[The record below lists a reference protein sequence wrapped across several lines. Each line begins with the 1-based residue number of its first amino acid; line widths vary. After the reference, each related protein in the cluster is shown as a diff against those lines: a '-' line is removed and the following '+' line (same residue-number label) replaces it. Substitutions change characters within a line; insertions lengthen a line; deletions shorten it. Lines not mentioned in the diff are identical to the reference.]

1 MEWWTRNIDDIMKEL
16 EASPEGLSDDAAARK
31 REKSGPNELEQAEK
45 RPTWKIFLDQFKDF
59 MILVLLAAAVISG
72 IAGDVTDTVIIVVI
86 VVLNGII
93 GFVQENK
100 AEKAMEALRKMS
112 AQQAH
117 VFRNNTNVTLPV
129 ADLVP
134 GDVIALEA
142 GNVVPADV
150 RLLEA
155 HSLRI
160 DESALTG
167 ESVPAEK
174 HTNLIEGKD
183 ISPGDRLNMAFKTT
197 LVTNGRAK
205 AVVVATGMSTEVGG
219 IAKLLAKEEGS
230 TPLQKRM
237 ADFGR
242 KLSYIVIIICV
253 LFFGVGYLM
262 KEDPMIMLLT
272 SISLAVA
279 AIPEALPAL
288 ITVALAAGAKR
299 LVHKK
304 ALIRKLSAVETLGS
318 VTYICSDK
326 TGTLTQNKMK
336 VTKTEPSNSEKLRE
350 DSGTSPG
357 QGFDSLSVCMALN
370 HDVKQSN
377 EEKHKGDPTEIAIV
391 EYFIEKNSQDK
402 LNQLTSQ
409 LPRVV
414 EIPFDSERKRMTTA
428 HKFDNKFLV
437 TCKGASESFEGIIS
451 DNKGVNDIQA
461 GSIAMSKE
469 GMRVIAFAY
478 KIVDSLPEPFTP
490 ESAEKDLVF
499 AGLVGM
505 IDPPRE
511 EVKAAI
517 DECKTAGITT
527 VMITGD
533 HPETASSIARQL
545 GILNEGELA
554 VTGKELQAMNDAD
567 FEQKVE
573 HIRVYAR
580 VSPEQ
585 KLRIVTALQSKEHF
599 VSMTGDGVNDSP
611 SLKAADIGVAMGIT
625 GTDVSKEASDMVLL
639 DDNFTTI
646 VKAVR
651 EGRHI
656 YDNIRKFVKYIMTC
670 NGAEILTMFIAP
682 IVGLP
687 IPLLPIHILW
697 INLVTDGLPG
707 LALSNEKPEPNIMQ
721 RPPRKTNESLF
732 SGGTGAHIVWV
743 GILMAAVTIATQ
755 AWAVGQE
762 LEHWQTMVFT
772 VLSLSQLANVMAIR
786 SESQSLFK
794 IGVFSNM
801 SLIGAVALTVVL
813 QLGVIY
819 LPFANKIFKTQPL
832 TLGEIGI
839 CVGLSLV
846 VLVAIELEKLIKKR
860 VNSEK

>member
-1 MEWWTRNIDDIMKEL
+1 
-16 EASPEGLSDDAAARK
+16 
-31 REKSGPNELEQAEK
+31 
-45 RPTWKIFLDQFKDF
+45 
-59 MILVLLAAAVISG
+59 
-72 IAGDVTDTVIIVVI
+72 
-86 VVLNGII
+86 
-93 GFVQENK
+93 
-100 AEKAMEALRKMS
+100 
-112 AQQAH
+112 
-117 VFRNNTNVTLPV
+117 
-129 ADLVP
+129 
-134 GDVIALEA
+134 
-142 GNVVPADV
+142 
-150 RLLEA
+150 
-155 HSLRI
+155 
-160 DESALTG
+160 
-167 ESVPAEK
+167 
-174 HTNLIEGKD
+174 
-183 ISPGDRLNMAFKTT
+183 
-197 LVTNGRAK
+197 
-205 AVVVATGMSTEVGG
+205 
-219 IAKLLAKEEGS
+219 
-230 TPLQKRM
+230 M

-242 KLSYIVIIICV
+242 KLSYIVIVICV

-299 LVHKK
+299 LVQKK

-585 KLRIVTALQSKEHF
+585 KLRIVTALQNKKHF

-832 TLGEIGI
+832 TLGEMGI

>member
-1 MEWWTRNIDDIMKEL
+1 MEWWTRNIDDIIKEL
-16 EASPEGLSDDAAARK
+16 ETSPEGLSDDVVLRK
-31 REKSGPNELEQAEK
+31 REKSGPNELEQAER
-45 RPTWKIFLDQFKDF
+45 RPAWKIFLDQFKDF
-59 MILVLLAAAVISG
+59 MIVVLLAAAVISG
-72 IAGDVTDTVIIVVI
+72 IAGDATDTIIIIVI

-93 GFVQENK
+93 GFVQESK

-117 VFRNNTNVTLPV
+117 VFRNNKSVTIPV
-129 ADLVP
+129 ADIVP

-155 HSLRI
+155 HSLRV

-174 HTNLIEGKD
+174 HINPIEGKD

-219 IAKLLAKEEGS
+219 IAKLLAKEEGA

-262 KEDPMIMLLT
+262 KEDPMTMLLT

-299 LVHKK
+299 LVKKK

-326 TGTLTQNKMK
+326 TGTLTENKMK
-336 VTKTEPSNSEKLRE
+336 VMKTEPSSNDTLRS
-350 DSGTSPG
+350 DV
-357 QGFDSLSVCMALN
+357 DALSICMALN

-377 EEKHKGDPTEIAIV
+377 EEKRKGDPTEMAIV
-391 EYFIEKNSQDK
+391 EHFIGKNSEDK
-402 LNQLTSQ
+402 FNQLTSQ
-409 LPRVV
+409 MPRTS
-414 EIPFDSERKRMTTA
+414 ELPFDSDRKRMTTA
-428 HKFDNKFLV
+428 HQFDNKFLITV
-437 TCKGASESFEGIIS
+437 KGASEAFEGIIS
-451 DNKGVNDIQA
+451 DNKGVNDIQER
-461 GSIAMSKE
+461 STAMSKE

-478 KIVDSLPEPFTP
+478 KIVDSLPQPFKP

-517 DECKTAGITT
+517 AECKTAGITT

-554 VTGKELQAMNDAD
+554 VTGKELQAMNDGD

-585 KLRIVTALQSKEHF
+585 KLRIVATLQKKQHF

-656 YDNIRKFVKYIMTC
+656 YDNIRKFVKYIMAC
-670 NGAEILTMFIAP
+670 NSAEIMVMFVAP

-707 LALSNEKPEPNIMQ
+707 LALSNEKAEPDIMQ

-732 SGGTGAHIVWV
+732 SGGTGVYIIWV
-743 GILMAAVTIATQ
+743 GVLMAGITLAAQ
-755 AWAVGQE
+755 AWAVGKE

-786 SESQSLFK
+786 SERQSLFK

-801 SLIGAVALTVVL
+801 SLIGAVGLTVVL
-813 QLGVIY
+813 QMAVIY

-832 TLGEIGI
+832 TFGEMAI
-839 CVGLSLV
+839 CLGLSLL
-846 VLVAIELEKLIKKR
+846 VLVAVEIEKLIRTKKKS
-860 VNSEK
+860 N